1 MKKIG
6 LIGGLSWQSTVEYYR
21 VINEESNRRLGGG
34 LDTVECILY
43 SVNLTQKLGRIAEG
57 NKSSWGRSFWTS
69 GKTGSCGGG
78 CAPFVHQHHARCLR
92 RAFRW
97 AFGPGYPYRRRHCRC
112 HQKQGLQKVALL
124 GTPFTMTQPFYKG
137 RLKQLHGIDVLLP
150 TEEQGEEIYRVIN
163 EELTFHILKRGIP
176 PLFSGCNRF
185 FAGARRQ
192 GAILGCT
199 EIPLLIQQ
207 EHTDLPVFDT
217 TVLHAMAAVDAA
229 LA

>member
-34 LDTVECILY
+34 LDTAECILY
-43 SVNLTQKLGRIAEG
+43 SVNLAQKLGRM
-57 NKSSWGRSFWTS
+57 
-69 GKTGSCGGG
+69 
-78 CAPFVHQHHARCLR
+78 AR
-92 RAFRW
+92 
-97 AFGPGYPYRRRHCRC
+97 GE
-112 HQKQGLQKVALL
+112 QKQLGEEFLDIGKKLVAAGADMILLCTNTMHAVYDVLSSGLSGLQKVALL
-124 GTPFTMTQPFYKG
+124 GTPFTMSQPFYKD
-137 RLKQLHGIDVLLP
+137 RLKHLHGIDVIVP
-150 TEEQGEEIYRVIN
+150 TEEQGQEIYRVIN
-163 EELTFHILKRGIP
+163 EELTFHILKEKSRRYFLDVIDS
-176 PLFSGCNRF
+176 LRDQ
-185 FAGARRQ
+185 GAQ

>member
-34 LDTVECILY
+34 LDTVECHPLFCQPGPKAG
-43 SVNLTQKLGRIAEG
+43 TDGRGEQKQLGQEFLDIGEKLVAAG
-57 NKSSWGRSFWTS
+57 
-69 GKTGSCGGG
+69 
-78 CAPFVHQHHARCLR
+78 ADMLPFVHQHHARCLR
-92 RAFRW
+92 RAFQW
-97 AFGPGYPYRRRHCRC
+97 AFGPGYSYRRRHCRC
-112 HQKQGLQKVALL
+112 HQKTGLAKGGAA
-124 GTPFTMTQPFYKG
+124 GNPFTMTQPFYKG

-163 EELTFHILKRGIP
+163 EELTFHILKEESRRYFLDVIDS
-176 PLFSGCNRF
+176 LR
-185 FAGARRQ
+185 AQGAQ

-207 EHTDLPVFDT
+207 EHTDLPYLILPFYT
-217 TVLHAMAAVDAA
+217 LW
-229 LA
+229 LR